1 MEGGCWWIITWQHR
15 CCSLKFPKDF
25 CQFILGWVSLAAL
38 GSIVSARG
46 WRGQGLIHLAGKLAS
61 MRLQQAR
68 GGHRDSRKVSRWA
81 GPLSNIFWAALVGKK
96 ITLTIILSSPKVD
109 ILHSSDI
116 SAPCI
121 TVYIIWIIQCMV
133 IIWVCLV
140 HVASFLGRTEEK

>member
-1 MEGGCWWIITWQHR
+1 MEGG
-15 CCSLKFPKDF
+15 L
-25 CQFILGWVSLAAL
+25 LVVNNLAASML
-38 GSIVSARG
+38 QSKVSKRLLSIYFGMGIIGCPREHCVC
-46 WRGQGLIHLAGKLAS
+46 QGLKGSGTDPGKVAS

-68 GGHRDSRKVSRWA
+68 GGHRDSRKVTRWA